1 MKKKIIQVPMPSELL
16 ELLDA
21 AAERKGESRSAFI
34 REACT
39 EYIASSHRA
48 ELIRKDIEGYKR
60 YPQSDEEA
68 AALESLA
75 AEVLEPEDW

>member
-1 MKKKIIQVPMPSELL
+1 MKKKIIQVPMPTDLL
-16 ELLDA
+16 EQVDA
-21 AAERKGESRSAFI
+21 VAEQRGETRSAFI
-34 REACT
+34 REACA

>member
-1 MKKKIIQVPMPSELL
+1 MPSELL

-21 AAERKGESRSAFI
+21 AAEQKGESRSAFI